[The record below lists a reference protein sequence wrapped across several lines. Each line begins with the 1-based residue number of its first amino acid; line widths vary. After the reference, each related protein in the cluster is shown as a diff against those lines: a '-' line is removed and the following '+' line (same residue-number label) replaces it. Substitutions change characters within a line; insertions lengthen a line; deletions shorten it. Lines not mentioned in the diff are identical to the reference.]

1 MRNRRNAPL
10 PDDICLC
17 VPEIGFRCVWCE
29 RGQTKIEPLSFQ
41 SPTTI
46 SAESPPWDIH
56 ELPPHLQGYGHRGAD
71 QDGYDGSEWISPQQ
85 DLEQQMI
92 EAARVLLDAEQV

>member
-17 VPEIGFRCVWCE
+17 VPEIEFQCVWCK
-29 RGQTKIEPLSFQ
+29 RGR
-41 SPTTI
+41 PTQI
-46 SAESPPWDIH
+46 SAETPPWDIH
-56 ELPPHLQGYGHRGAD
+56 QLPPHLQGYGHRGAD
-71 QDGYDGSEWISPQQ
+71 QDGYDGSEWITPQQ

-92 EAARVLLDAEQV
+92 EAARVLLDAEEV